1 MWSQE
6 VREAFALFV
15 ALAESKVIE
24 LFDVVAEFISEYRSY
39 ILVGSLILIILVIL
53 DLLMKWQEKREKKR
67 IEDEIE
73 EPDEGK
79 NDRLTTQVNVHNV
92 GITDVEKGVFWGRH

>member
-39 ILVGSLILIILVIL
+39 ILVGLLILIILVIL
-53 DLLMKWQEKREKKR
+53 DLLMKWQEKKEKKR
-67 IEDEIE
+67 IEDELE
-73 EPDEGK
+73 NQMKD
-79 NDRLTTQVNVHNV
+79 D
-92 GITDVEKGVFWGRH
+92 

>member
-15 ALAESKVIE
+15 ALAESKAIE
-24 LFDVVAEFISEYRSY
+24 LFDVVAEFISEYQVY

-73 EPDEGK
+73 KQMKEKMIDDNSDEGP
-79 NDRLTTQVNVHNV
+79 
-92 GITDVEKGVFWGRH
+92 